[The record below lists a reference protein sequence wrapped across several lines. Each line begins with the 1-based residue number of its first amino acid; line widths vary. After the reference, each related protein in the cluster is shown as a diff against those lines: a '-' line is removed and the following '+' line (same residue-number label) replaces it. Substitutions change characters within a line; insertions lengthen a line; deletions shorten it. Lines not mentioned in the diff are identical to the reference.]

1 VTSGGTPLV
10 IAHRGSSA
18 TWPEHTLDAYR
29 QAIDEGADGLE
40 CDVRLTRDGHLVCI
54 HDGRLDRT
62 SDGRGRVSAATLG
75 DLERL
80 NFGHSRSGRV
90 TTARILTLDRL
101 IETALEAGRPLRL
114 LIETKHPS
122 RYGSAVERKVIEM
135 LDRYGLAKGDASTPL
150 QVSVMSFSP
159 LAVRTVRALAP
170 GLPTV
175 FLYEFAPPRVRDGR
189 TPFGAQIVGPG
200 LGVVR
205 ARPDVVERAHDRGL
219 QVYVWTVNQPAD
231 VDFVLGLGVEALISD
246 RPAYV
251 LERLRG

>member
-1 VTSGGTPLV
+1 M
-10 IAHRGSSA
+10 
-18 TWPEHTLDAYR
+18 PEHTLDAYR

-62 SDGRGRVSAATLG
+62 SDGRGRVSAATLD

-90 TTARILTLDRL
+90 VTARILTLDRL
-101 IETALEAGRPLRL
+101 IETALDAGRPLRL

-122 RYGSAVERKVIEM
+122 RYGSAVERKVVE
-135 LDRYGLAKGDASTPL
+135 LLARYGLGKEDASTP
-150 QVSVMSFSP
+150 VRVAVMSFSP
-159 LAVRTVRALAP
+159 LAVRSLRTLAP
-170 GLPTV
+170 DLPTV

-189 TPFGAQIVGPG
+189 APFGAQIVGPG
-200 LGVVR
+200 LGVIR
-205 ARPDVVERAHDRGL
+205 ARPDVVERAHERGL
-219 QVYVWTVNQPAD
+219 QVYVWMVNQPAD
-231 VDFVLGLGVEALISD
+231 VDLVLELGVDALISD

-251 LERLRG
+251 LDRLGR